1 MNREKLP
8 DIAWVVLESDNRA
21 VLVKRGEVGY
31 YPTEYAF
38 PGKLVDDLNA
48 RLGVSKEQA
57 MAMEVGSLF
66 GFHVP
71 GADPDYWQKKGRL
84 E

>member
-1 MNREKLP
+1 MNLSKLP
-8 DIAWVVLESDNRA
+8 DIAWVTLASEDRA

-31 YPTEYAF
+31 YPTDYAF

-66 GFHVP
+66 GFDVP
-71 GADPDYWQKKGRL
+71 GADPDFWQGRL

>member
-1 MNREKLP
+1 MNLSKLP
-8 DIAWVVLESDNRA
+8 EIAWVALAIDDRA

-31 YPTEYAF
+31 YPTDYEF

-71 GADPDYWQKKGRL
+71 GADPDYWNGKI